1 MPKQILVRVKDE
13 SAMVKNL
20 ERIYYAEDEDD
31 IRFIAKMALE
41 TFGGFI
47 VDANESGVGI
57 VENAKV
63 FKPDIFLLDVMMPDV
78 DGVAAFN
85 ALAGSP
91 EFKSIPVVFMTA
103 KVRPD
108 ELATFREMG
117 VSDVIAKPFDPKDL
131 AANLI
136 NIWKQLDE

>member
-1 MPKQILVRVKDE
+1 
-13 SAMVKNL
+13 
-20 ERIYYAEDEDD
+20 
-31 IRFIAKMALE
+31 
-41 TFGGFI
+41 
-47 VDANESGVGI
+47 
-57 VENAKV
+57 
-63 FKPDIFLLDVMMPDV
+63 MMPDV

-91 EFKSIPVVFMTA
+91 ELKSIPVVFMTA